1 MLFNAD
7 DGVEAHLLLL
17 PLKGS
22 IEPGEKQS
30 LSQANRCAGTIL
42 IDFSAFSLYN
52 KGMFE
57 MLTRKY
63 AILVTILTFLFI
75 ALFSEHGLLDYVKLK
90 RQISATNRSI
100 AKLESE
106 NLLLKVQVDRLQK
119 DDRYL
124 EELARQKFGFIREG
138 EKVYRIEK

>member
-1 MLFNAD
+1 
-7 DGVEAHLLLL
+7 
-17 PLKGS
+17 
-22 IEPGEKQS
+22 
-30 LSQANRCAGTIL
+30 
-42 IDFSAFSLYN
+42 
-52 KGMFE
+52 MFE